1 MGNIECWDMKVQK
14 VKIISGSECFKVTAL
29 ANSPIR

>member
-1 MGNIECWDMKVQK
+1 MGNIECCDMQVQK
-14 VKIISGSECFKVTAL
+14 VNIISGSESFKVTAL